1 MMLLLNKNVL
11 LFGRDA
17 CISVRREV
25 SWCLQSTF
33 QWTGKEVC
41 AHVCV
46 CVWRERNGEKVT
58 AGMTRLVC

>member
-11 LFGRDA
+11 LFGGDA
-17 CISVRREV
+17 CRSVRREV

-41 AHVCV
+41 ACMCVCV
-46 CVWRERNGEKVT
+46 CVERETEKK
-58 AGMTRLVC
+58 

>member
-11 LFGRDA
+11 LFGGDA
-17 CISVRREV
+17 CRSVRREV

-41 AHVCV
+41 ACMCV
-46 CVWRERNGEKVT
+46 CVWRERETEKK
-58 AGMTRLVC
+58 